1 MGRWNEILYWRNDKL
16 LSMLEAPQGQ
26 GGEMLNKYN
35 EHELPNGTTNELFL
49 KLAGCLRELNEIEQC
64 STGDDATD
72 HGNFTDSLAT
82 LHTLYAAGRTRA
94 LSDAVGAVEKLKTEC
109 GLSSFRVAFDE
120 AIAAIR
126 ALEGK

>member
-1 MGRWNEILYWRNDKL
+1 M
-16 LSMLEAPQGQ
+16 EAPQGQ

-94 LSDAVGAVEKLKTEC
+94 LSDAKAAVEKLEKCSFANDHYNCTE
-109 GLSSFRVAFDE
+109 V
-120 AIAAIR
+120 IAAIA
-126 ALEGK
+126 ALEGKNG

>member
-1 MGRWNEILYWRNDKL
+1 
-16 LSMLEAPQGQ
+16 
-26 GGEMLNKYN
+26 MLNKYN

-94 LSDAVGAVEKLKTEC
+94 LADAVAAVM
-109 GLSSFRVAFDE
+109 AYWNE
-120 AIAAIR
+120 AYPGGVLELAKFIAAIA
-126 ALEGK
+126 ALEGKNG